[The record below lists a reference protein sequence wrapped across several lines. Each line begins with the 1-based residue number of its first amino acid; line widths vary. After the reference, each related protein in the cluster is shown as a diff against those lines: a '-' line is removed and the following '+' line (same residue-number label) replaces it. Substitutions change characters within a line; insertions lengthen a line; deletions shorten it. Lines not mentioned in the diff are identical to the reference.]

1 MIPVYIF
8 WQIDL
13 KGKYDKH
20 IKIEESFEPVLVNIA
35 TQDQLKKLELIKN
48 NWEIIH
54 DDSELINDILDLSNQ
69 DNTIEGLLAFWKHKA
84 SSYSFFDPDQNVYN
98 ISMKTIQ
105 HNFGQ
110 GGIWYS
116 KDNFIFKYMKK
127 NVAVIIYEEGSEGI
141 THLLYRNKIRAEQE
155 SQ

>member
-1 MIPVYIF
+1 MKRILIIIIVTLAIILIPVYIF

-54 DDSELINDILDLSNQ
+54 DDNVILFQLRHLVVRRHRGYYAEAGRCGSPDHGPISGCRSSQLRLRIGSALTPHAA
-69 DNTIEGLLAFWKHKA
+69 DRATEPSPAHCLAHFLR
-84 SSYSFFDPDQNVYN
+84 P
-98 ISMKTIQ
+98 
-105 HNFGQ
+105 
-110 GGIWYS
+110 
-116 KDNFIFKYMKK
+116 
-127 NVAVIIYEEGSEGI
+127 
-141 THLLYRNKIRAEQE
+141 
-155 SQ
+155 